1 MLCFAMNLCRCL
13 LSSQGAVLAMPEMN
27 EKLDCFGPLVFVWEF
42 FENVFYILISLQS
55 LRNVENPPLS
65 SLHPWIST
73 IGVTAA
79 RSNSPGAHG
88 WVESK
93 RPNSTLCALW
103 TETVDGWCE
112 DRIFVFSELIL
123 HIWGVA
129 SLFGPNLAFRLLK
142 GRFLNIHAAS
152 IQPLNFI
159 EPTKDVSARFQ
170 TWCVFIWC
178 CLATWPLYGTRGT
191 G

>member
-1 MLCFAMNLCRCL
+1 MLRFAMYLCRCL

-27 EKLDCFGPLVFVWEF
+27 EKLDCFGPLVFVWES
-42 FENVFYILISLQS
+42 FENVLYILISLQS

-73 IGVTAA
+73 IGAIVAPQFAHSDHVTAA
-79 RSNSPGAHG
+79 RSNSPGTHG

-112 DRIFVFSELIL
+112 DRIFVFCELNWFCISGGLL
-123 HIWGVA
+123 HCLLQIW
-129 SLFGPNLAFRLLK
+129 L
-142 GRFLNIHAAS
+142 
-152 IQPLNFI
+152 
-159 EPTKDVSARFQ
+159 
-170 TWCVFIWC
+170 
-178 CLATWPLYGTRGT
+178 
-191 G
+191 